1 MYLSYYGLREAPFSI
16 TPDPRFVFLSERHRD
31 ALAHLLYGVGQGGG
45 GGFVQLTGEVGTGKT
60 TLCRLLLEQLPENAR
75 VALVLNPKLSPVE
88 LLETIAEELK
98 IDLEGKR
105 GSLKAL
111 VDALNAFLLDAYAK
125 GLRVV
130 LIVDEAQNLSTESLE
145 QIRLLTNLETA
156 TQKLLQIVLLGQP
169 ELRDLINRPE
179 LRQLAQRITARYHL
193 TPLDTAETEAY
204 LRHRLSVAGA
214 SRFPFTKLAV
224 RRIHDHSGGVPR
236 LINTIAD
243 RALMAGFARDQAF
256 VGERLVDKAAAEV
269 LASPL
274 ARWKKR
280 PWLAMAAVVVLTTAL
295 AVALWRWPKPAP
307 SPVAEEAEVAAT
319 ADAPDA
325 PALLDAAGLA
335 QRYDAGNASAAW
347 TRLLGRWKLRAERAD
362 VASASR
368 CPTVVSP
375 GVFCL
380 RGSGSLGRIAALRR
394 PVILKLVAQGRD
406 VPTVLLGLNAE
417 RARLGVGGE
426 TLDMARAELERVWMG
441 EFYALWTTPEF
452 VPAMLRRGDSGPG
465 VEWLRDVLE
474 NDGRLALE
482 SRLADIGAGP
492 AYYDAATENAVR
504 ALQREF
510 GLVPDGVVGPETLLA
525 IASRAEGGP
534 RLMKTL
540 K

>member
-1 MYLSYYGLREAPFSI
+1 MYLSFHGLREAPFSI

-60 TLCRLLLEQLPENAR
+60 TLCRLLLEQLPDNAR

-88 LLETIAEELK
+88 LIETIAEELK
-98 IDLEGKR
+98 IDIEGKR
-105 GSLKAL
+105 GSLKSL

-130 LIVDEAQNLSTESLE
+130 LIVDEAQNLSTEALE

-169 ELRDLINRPE
+169 ELRDLVERPE
-179 LRQLAQRITARYHL
+179 LSQLAQRITARYHL
-193 TPLDTAETEAY
+193 TPLDTSETDAY

-224 RRIHDHSGGVPR
+224 RRIHDHAGGVPR

-243 RALMAGFARDQAF
+243 RALMAGFARDEVF

-274 ARWKKR
+274 ARWRKR
-280 PWLAMAAVVVLTTAL
+280 PWLKIAAISVLTTAL
-295 AVALWRWPKPAP
+295 LIALWRWPKPPPPVIESATVESVPEASEPAAP
-307 SPVAEEAEVAAT
+307 ELLNAAT
-319 ADAPDA
+319 
-325 PALLDAAGLA
+325 LA
-335 QRYDAGNASAAW
+335 QRADAGNAQAAW

-362 VASASR
+362 VASAAR
-368 CPTVVSP
+368 CPAVVAP

-380 RGSGSLGRIAALRR
+380 RASGSLGRIAALRR
-394 PVILKLVAQGRD
+394 PVILKLIAQGREIP
-406 VPTVLLGLNAE
+406 VVLLGLNAE
-417 RARLGVGGE
+417 RARLGVGGD
-426 TLDMARAELERVWMG
+426 TLDVARAELERVWMG
-441 EFYALWTTPEF
+441 EFHALWTTPDF
-452 VPAMLRRGDSGPG
+452 VASVLRRGDAGAG
-465 VEWLRDVLE
+465 VEWLRGVLE
-474 NDGRLALE
+474 DDGQLA
-482 SRLADIGAGP
+482 RDDNAGP
-492 AYYDAATENAVR
+492 VLFDAATENAVR
-504 ALQREF
+504 ALQRDF
-510 GLVPDGVVGPETLLA
+510 GLTPDGVAGPETLLA
-525 IASRAEGGP
+525 IASRADGGP
-534 RLMKTL
+534 RLLKTL